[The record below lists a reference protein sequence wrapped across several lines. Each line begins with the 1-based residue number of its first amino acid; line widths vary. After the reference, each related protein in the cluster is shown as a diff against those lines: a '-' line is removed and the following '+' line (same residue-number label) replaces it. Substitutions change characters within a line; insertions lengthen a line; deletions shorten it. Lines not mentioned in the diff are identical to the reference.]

1 MEHFTPKY
9 RRNPNEKIHSLYSGV
24 AQGNQTVTTIVRPSL
39 DRNRMEATKVHGPGL
54 PRGQGGRIAV
64 LVLGGMETTLD
75 EMEYI
80 TAAAQDK
87 KFIPQRGPGEI
98 ASMCRLLLNRRN
110 EQIDAARKRR
120 LANPSE
126 APRKRPVR
134 LYLPV
139 GYRMIPTSEP
149 GLKMAVRV

>member
-1 MEHFTPKY
+1 MEYFTPRF
-9 RRNPNEKIHSLYSGV
+9 RRNPNEKIHSIYSGV
-24 AQGNQTVTTIVRPSL
+24 AHGNRTVTTIIRPSL
-39 DRNRMEATKVHGPGL
+39 DRNRMEAAKVYAPGL
-54 PRGQGGRIAV
+54 ARGEGGRIAV
-64 LVLGGMETTLD
+64 LVLGGRETTLD

-80 TAAAQDK
+80 IAAAQDK
-87 KFIPQRGPGEI
+87 KFVPQRGPGEI

-110 EQIDAARKRR
+110 EQIEAARKRR
-120 LANPSE
+120 LGNPSE

-139 GYRMIPTSEP
+139 GVRMVPTSEP